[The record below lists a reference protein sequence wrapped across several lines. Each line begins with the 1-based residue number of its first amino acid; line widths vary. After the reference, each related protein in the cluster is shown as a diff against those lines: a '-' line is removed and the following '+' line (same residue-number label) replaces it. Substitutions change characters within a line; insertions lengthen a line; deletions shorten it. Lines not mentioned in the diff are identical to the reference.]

1 MLLLQIFLSFK
12 NFQRHDFV
20 ETHGEDQLYNVDMP
34 MIILCAETPFEPM
47 LPELF
52 YLGLDPDAD
61 EEERSFI
68 GWTVEN
74 VSTHDHIKSKA
85 KVQNIS
91 DLLKVTWVANRSWSN
106 TDGSIQLT
114 EYFEPL
120 RINYYEGQCFSLAV
134 PKQEVRT
141 HIVDS
146 NRFIMSLGLKE
157 DVRVSLYDPNTYNGY
172 FNPDAVEFPVDNKG
186 LYQMFDVALEQII
199 QSPDDP
205 KVGCESYAATSGY
218 YNCAKQKFEEIF
230 MNMIKCVP
238 PWFTD
243 DQSKVCQYDNEVV
256 KSVAIRKGYEDQML
270 GKDIFQ
276 KNPKKGKLLREDID
290 RK

>member
-1 MLLLQIFLSFK
+1 MTYKQIGRRLLEKTVFVICACMLLLQIFLSFE

-20 ETHGEDQLYNVDMP
+20 ETHGEDLLYNVDMP
-34 MIILCAETPFEPM
+34 MIILCAETPFVPK

-52 YLGLDPDAD
+52 YLGLDPNAD
-61 EEERSFI
+61 QEERSFI

-91 DLLKVTWVANRSWSN
+91 DLLKVTWVANSSWSQ

-120 RINYYEGQCFSLAV
+120 RINYYEGQCFSLVV

-146 NRFIMSLGLKE
+146 NRF
-157 DVRVSLYDPNTYNGY
+157 
-172 FNPDAVEFPVDNKG
+172 
-186 LYQMFDVALEQII
+186 
-199 QSPDDP
+199 
-205 KVGCESYAATSGY
+205 
-218 YNCAKQKFEEIF
+218 
-230 MNMIKCVP
+230 
-238 PWFTD
+238 
-243 DQSKVCQYDNEVV
+243 
-256 KSVAIRKGYEDQML
+256 
-270 GKDIFQ
+270 
-276 KNPKKGKLLREDID
+276 
-290 RK
+290 